1 MAWGAWDASRVSEY
15 SVLFAPD
22 ALVRRRMRARASYW
36 ILLAGATMAAISPL
50 VTLASIPPELL
61 QLELALLLLPFSVC
75 VSVAV
80 LAVKRLRGT
89 SVWGERPLPTTA
101 LRMTAEGLW
110 VGTPELTPTA
120 FYPWSAI
127 AGFGLS
133 RDHRRWPHPP
143 NVLDID
149 LHPGIQPDLRF
160 RIGLSEADEWF
171 HRQLGGRGPRL
182 LLDTVA
188 APMEEITGAAQQF
201 SASLVIA
208 KMPTWSTRTT
218 L

>member
-1 MAWGAWDASRVSEY
+1 MTEY
-15 SVLFAPD
+15 VVLFAPD

-36 ILLAGATMAAISPL
+36 ILLAGAGLAAVSPL
-50 VTLASIPPELL
+50 VTLASIPPALL
-61 QLELALLLLPFSVC
+61 RLELAFLLLPFGVC

-80 LAVKRLRGT
+80 LAIKGLLRT
-89 SVWGERPLPTTA
+89 NVWGRRPLPETA
-101 LRMTAEGLW
+101 LRMTAEGVW
-110 VGTPELTPTA
+110 VGTPELPPAA
-120 FYPWSAI
+120 FYPWSAV

-149 LHPGIQPDLRF
+149 LPPDVQPDLRF

-171 HRQLGGRGPRL
+171 HRRLGRQGPRL

-188 APMEEITGAAQQF
+188 APMDEITGAAQRF
-201 SASLVIA
+201 SASLAIPE
-208 KMPTWSTRTT
+208 MPAWSTRTT